1 MSFFDKK
8 EEVLDLK
15 LTPYGRHL
23 LSKGKLNA
31 VYYAFLDDDILYDT
45 DAAGFNES
53 NNEVKTRIV
62 DETPSL
68 KPNYTMNSVET
79 TINDKEYDNINYEKQ
94 ETIDALTK
102 PYDNYSPLSDLNT
115 KFFQDTIGT
124 SDSSKKNAPYWDI
137 FNLRGDITNAEKTT
151 NSQASSSLEYEND
164 IDTPSLVTNVPQID
178 VEIEYKAT
186 LKRNADNDFLEI
198 TNQLSSLNLPPP
210 KVASDGTYIY
220 IQEEELLS
228 RIYERNA
235 FEFDE
240 AFDIQVF
247 KYVQGNNNTTNNWKQ
262 LRFLNKPKSV
272 IKDILM
278 DSNEQEEFV
287 ELETTPDVVEYYF
300 DIRVDEEIALKD
312 ICNAISK
319 LEGVD
324 DISLD
329 LGIDIDIDCKDL
341 ITTPGDTGAGGP
353 ESCEDVECEDPETT
367 E

>member
-23 LSKGKLNA
+23 LSKGKLKP
-31 VYYAFLDDDILYDT
+31 VYYAFLDDDIIYDS
-45 DAAGFNES
+45 DAANFTES
-53 NNEVKTRIV
+53 NDEIKTRII

-68 KPNYTMNSVET
+68 KPHYTMNSVET
-79 TINDKEYDNINYEKQ
+79 TINDSMYDNIDYSDQ
-94 ETIDALTK
+94 ETLDALTQ

-124 SDSSKKNAPYWDI
+124 SNSSKINAPFWDVL
-137 FNLRGDITNAEKTT
+137 NLRGEITKATRTT
-151 NSQASSSLEYEND
+151 NSEVSSSVEYQND
-164 IDTPSLVTNVPQID
+164 IDTPSLVTNIPQID
-178 VEIEYKAT
+178 VEIEYFET
-186 LKRNADNDFLEI
+186 LKRSTGDDYTKIVE
-198 TNQLSSLNLPPP
+198 QSVSLNLPPP
-210 KVASDGTYIY
+210 VVYSDNTYIY
-220 IQEEELLS
+220 IEEEELLS

-247 KYVQGNNNTTNNWKQ
+247 KYVQGGNGNTSNNWKQ
-262 LRFLNKPKSV
+262 LKFLNRPKKI

-278 DSNEQEEFV
+278 DEQEQEDFI

-312 ICNAISK
+312 ICEAIGK
-319 LEGVD
+319 LEGID
-324 DISLD
+324 DITLD

-341 ITTPGDTGAGGP
+341 ITTPEPPSVP
-353 ESCEDVECEDPETT
+353 EYCEDVECDDPETT